1 MEKFYRHLQL
11 VQEINRRFQEEIRA
25 RFPGDEERVQRMS
38 IVANGQ
44 VRMAYLSVVASRS
57 VNGVAALHTQL
68 LKQRLMSDFAE
79 IYPDRFNNKTN
90 GITPRRWLLGCNP
103 ELAKLINEVVEP
115 GWMTDLSKLRGL
127 EESLRGF
134 FFQDRFMSIKLQN
147 KQLLADI
154 INQKFGLE
162 VDSGAI
168 FDSQIKRLHEYKRQ
182 TSEPSA
188 YLDSVQK
195 TSQ

>member
-1 MEKFYRHLQL
+1 MDSGSQFLAYTNHTLLPEALETWGEGLFGKVLPRHLQL
-11 VQEINRRFQEEIRA
+11 VQEIYRRFHEEIRT

-127 EESLRGF
+127 RKSPG
-134 FFQDRFMSIKLQN
+134 I
-147 KQLLADI
+147 LLF
-154 INQKFGLE
+154 KT
-162 VDSGAI
+162 DSCRSS
-168 FDSQIKRLHEYKRQ
+168 FKTSSYLQ
-182 TSEPSA
+182 TS
-188 YLDSVQK
+188 
-195 TSQ
+195 